1 MTCTSTGIEA
11 RNRPDSPPVVNNPT
25 KPSAYSIGASKLIW
39 PRYSEAVQL
48 NTLIADGTAMM
59 KDRNEKIRLA

>member
-1 MTCTSTGIEA
+1 MTWTSTGIEA
-11 RNRPDSPPVVNNPT
+11 RNRPDSPPIVNSPT
-25 KPSAYSIGASKLIW
+25 KPSAYSIGASKLIC

-59 KDRNEKIRLA
+59 KDRKEKIRLA